1 MGATTMRYSLTLS
14 AIALLALATA
24 GCGNQLAQPSPGPT
38 PESRAAQPGAAQ
50 STLNTGGQAGGPLVP
65 ANFPPS
71 VGTTAPP
78 PAAAP
83 PPMRE
88 FTAYF
93 DFNSSTLKPEA
104 RSVVR
109 QAAAAAKQGQ
119 VSHITVT
126 GHTDTVGSAE
136 FNQALSER
144 RADTVRKEL
153 IADGVSAD
161 EITAKGVGKTELA
174 VPTADGVREPRN
186 RRAVI
191 SEGGPGM

>member
-1 MGATTMRYSLTLS
+1 MLP

-24 GCGNQLAQPSPGPT
+24 GCGNQLSQPSPGPT
-38 PESRAAQPGAAQ
+38 PTSAAAQPGAAQ

-65 ANFPPS
+65 ANNPPA

-78 PAAAP
+78 PAAA

-93 DFNSSTLKPEA
+93 DFNSSKLKPEA
-104 RSVVR
+104 RSVVQ

-119 VSHITVT
+119 VTHIDVT
-126 GHTDTVGSAE
+126 GHTDTVGSAQ

-144 RADTVRKEL
+144 RADAVRKEL

-161 EITAKGVGKTELA
+161 QITAKGVGKTELA
-174 VPTADGVREPRN
+174 VPTADGVKEARN

>member
-1 MGATTMRYSLTLS
+1 MLP

-24 GCGNQLAQPSPGPT
+24 GCGNQLSQPMPGPT

-65 ANFPPS
+65 ANNPS

-83 PPMRE
+83 PPPMRE

-93 DFNSSTLKPEA
+93 DFNSTKLKPEA
-104 RSVVR
+104 RSVVQ
-109 QAAAAAKQGQ
+109 QAAAAAKQTQ

-144 RADTVRKEL
+144 RADVVRKEL
-153 IADGVSAD
+153 IADGISPD